1 MSVHLCP
8 IVIAAVESINR
19 KGLGMGETGD
29 EGKKRT
35 GKTPSETICAVLR
48 HPLRVRILEVL
59 NEGPRSPSQFVEEGL
74 IPKQHYS
81 SYQQALSLASYHFRE
96 LEKEGCL
103 QVIESIPRRGAVE
116 HVYRGLA
123 RVFINDREFE
133 EMPRTDRRRLSRISM
148 QGMVARADRAIHED
162 TFDARSDRH
171 LTWMPMQ
178 LDERAWREVV
188 AALAATFAELTQ
200 IRVDARDRL
209 ATSGEEVIPATVALL
224 GFESPPPPP
233 LRGDD

>member
-1 MSVHLCP
+1 M
-8 IVIAAVESINR
+8 AE
-19 KGLGMGETGD
+19 KGD
-29 EGKKRT
+29 EGKKRGDRT
-35 GKTPSETICAVLR
+35 SAETICNVLK
-48 HPLRVRILEVL
+48 HPLRVRILEAL

-74 IPKQHYS
+74 IPKEHYNT
-81 SYQQALSLASYHFRE
+81 YQQALSLASYHFRE

-103 QVIESIPRRGAVE
+103 EVIESIPRRGAVE

-133 EMPRTDRRRLSRISM
+133 EMPTPDRRRLSRISL
-148 QGMVARADRAIHED
+148 QGMVARADRAIRED
-162 TFDARSDRH
+162 TFDARADRH

-178 LDERAWREVV
+178 LDERGWGEVI

-200 IRVDARDRL
+200 IRRDAHDRI
-209 ATSGEEVIPATVALL
+209 AASGEEVIPATVAML

-233 LRGDD
+233 LRGGN